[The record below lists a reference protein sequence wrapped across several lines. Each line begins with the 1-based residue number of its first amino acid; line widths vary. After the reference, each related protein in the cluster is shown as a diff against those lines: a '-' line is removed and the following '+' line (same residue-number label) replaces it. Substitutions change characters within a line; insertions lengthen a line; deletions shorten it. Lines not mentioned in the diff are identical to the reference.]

1 MEKACRRTDVAAQW
15 RCRETGKAC
24 RRSDVAEVLPKELAE
39 DEDCL
44 EVLICGEEDMRG
56 GGGCGMLRSGRPRLL
71 VNDRAEWYVE
81 GDFYQFLWPKPGKGI
96 GDGLLCIECEDD
108 VLAFINAR
116 QNVGNNG
123 ISMGAPFTQDTDM
136 AKSDSA
142 QDGVVLSTIE
152 VNNTT
157 KLSETKVVP
166 QKEGNDK
173 VPTHEVGLFEFT
185 DNDTLPQSPDL
196 GDIPDDGSQ

>member
-1 MEKACRRTDVAAQW
+1 KEDLFTVEMHFNRILSGDDYLYGLVACFDQVDP
-15 RCRETGKAC
+15 GYL
-24 RRSDVAEVLPKELAE
+24 SMIEL
-39 DEDCL
+39 
-44 EVLICGEEDMRG
+44 
-56 GGGCGMLRSGRPRLL
+56 
-71 VNDRAEWYVE
+71 
-81 GDFYQFLWPKPGKGI
+81 
-96 GDGLLCIECEDD
+96 
-108 VLAFINAR
+108 NA
-116 QNVGNNG
+116 
-123 ISMGAPFTQDTDM
+123 QDTDM